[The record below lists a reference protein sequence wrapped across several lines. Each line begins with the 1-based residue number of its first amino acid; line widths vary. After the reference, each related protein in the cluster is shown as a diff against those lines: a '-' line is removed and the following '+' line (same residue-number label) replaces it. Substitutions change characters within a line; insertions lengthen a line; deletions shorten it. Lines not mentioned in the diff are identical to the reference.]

1 MREPE
6 DIPRRTVPQATAH
19 TSKAKITT
27 IQAVRTTVPQTATQP
42 TVRARPATRATAT
55 VRPTTAVQAIQAV
68 EASRPEIAEEDTA
81 GEEAVV
87 AVAVTADNLYDSPFQ
102 DGEFIN

>member
-1 MREPE
+1 
-6 DIPRRTVPQATAH
+6 
-19 TSKAKITT
+19 
-27 IQAVRTTVPQTATQP
+27 
-42 TVRARPATRATAT
+42 
-55 VRPTTAVQAIQAV
+55 V

>member
-1 MREPE
+1 METERKYENGNGNLQNESGNGIFYAETETKTEQMREPE

-42 TVRARPATRATAT
+42 TVRA
-55 VRPTTAVQAIQAV
+55 
-68 EASRPEIAEEDTA
+68 
-81 GEEAVV
+81 
-87 AVAVTADNLYDSPFQ
+87 
-102 DGEFIN
+102 